1 MEGTPSYS
9 AFAGSRLLVTGDL
22 KTMLTQTKE
31 YLDGGGQEQ
40 VLIFEDDTGKQI
52 DFNFRGSLQQ
62 VLDRALPAKPQKRPG
77 RPKIGVVGGEVT
89 LLPAHWEWL
98 ERQPLKASGTIRRLI
113 EAARKNE
120 TAEARSRLRI
130 EAAGRFMWSM
140 AGNLK
145 NFEEA
150 SRALYSGNWA
160 KLAEL
165 TSGWPED
172 IQKHIARLVSP
183 RRSRPDRRQ

>member
-1 MEGTPSYS
+1 METQTSYS

-31 YLDGGGQEQ
+31 YLDQGGQEQ
-40 VLIFEDDTGKQI
+40 VLIFDDDTGKQI
-52 DFNFRGSLQQ
+52 DFDFRGNPQQ
-62 VLDRALPAKPQKRPG
+62 VLNRALPPSPRKGPG
-77 RPKIGVVGGEVT
+77 RPKIGVVSGEVT

-98 ERQPLKASGTIRRLI
+98 EKQPLKASGTIRRLI

-120 TAEARSRLRI
+120 APAAQSRMRI

-140 AGNLK
+140 AGNFEG
-145 NFEEA
+145 FEEA
-150 SRALYSGNWA
+150 SRALYSANWA

-165 TSGWPED
+165 TASWPED
-172 IQKHIARLVSP
+172 VQQHVFRLV
-183 RRSRPDRRQ
+183 RRAKER